1 MSDARSVRAVAFS
14 HAAPPEPSQT
24 PARGGRKPDAYYR
37 IAVGA
42 ALLHLKDR
50 AALECNAL
58 AQLPGVGRLADE
70 RYAGKIWRRG
80 LCLRDLLT
88 EAVDQ
93 MLEAAGGEDLEA
105 MRLVLN
111 RAAGG
116 DTLTAIARDL
126 GLRRESLSRGLWSRV
141 TTLLWERLKP
151 RLVALER
158 VEA

>member
-1 MSDARSVRAVAFS
+1 MSDRSSLRAVAPN
-14 HAAPPEPSQT
+14 AGAPQAQAQPS
-24 PARGGRKPDAYYR
+24 ARGGRKPDAYYR
-37 IAVGA
+37 VAVGA

-50 AALECNAL
+50 AALEFNAL

-70 RYAGKIWRRG
+70 RYPGKIWRRG

-93 MLEAAGGEDLEA
+93 TLDAADGEDLEA
-105 MRLVLN
+105 MRLVIK
-111 RAAGG
+111 RAAEG

-141 TTLLWERLKP
+141 TALLWERLKP
-151 RLVALER
+151 QLVALER
-158 VEA
+158 GDA